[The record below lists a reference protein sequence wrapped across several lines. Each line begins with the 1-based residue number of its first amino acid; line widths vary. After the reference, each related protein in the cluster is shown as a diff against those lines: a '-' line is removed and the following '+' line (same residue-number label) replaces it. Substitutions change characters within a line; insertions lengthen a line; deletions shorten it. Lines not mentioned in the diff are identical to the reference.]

1 MFGLLISG
9 RPVDATPQAI
19 SQTQYAFQVPSGP
32 AFNHIAVFSLPGQ
45 ELPPD
50 AAAAIFIQMLP
61 STEFKLV
68 GALSSQRPS
77 TMFKINTA
85 TAGDDDIMLDELP
98 MPSGGPA
105 VVVGIEIQPA
115 DQVKTLLA
123 EQKAKNSISISIS
136 NPSTT
141 TTTQMVLS
149 RASPVTTKVLA
160 QRIIAN
166 AFNFLA
172 SFGSD
177 TVPLK
182 AFEAWWS
189 KFESKVN
196 NDPSFLE
203 RPQD

>member
-1 MFGLLISG
+1 MFGLLVSG
-9 RPVDATPQAI
+9 RPVDAAPQAI
-19 SQTQYAFQVPSGP
+19 SQTQYAFQVPSRP
-32 AFNHIAVFSLPGQ
+32 AFSTLAVFSLPGQ

-50 AAAAIFIQMLP
+50 AAAAIFIQIPP
-61 STEFKLV
+61 STDFKLV
-68 GALSSQRPS
+68 GALSSLRPS
-77 TMFKINTA
+77 TMFKINNGSNA
-85 TAGDDDIMLDELP
+85 AVGLGDDDIMLDETP
-98 MPSGGPA
+98 QGVEVGGPA
-105 VVVGIEIQPA
+105 IVVGIEIQPA
-115 DQVKTLLA
+115 AQVKALLA
-123 EQKAKNSISISIS
+123 EQKANSSSQLVRS
-136 NPSTT
+136 GQSAT
-141 TTTQMVLS
+141 
-149 RASPVTTKVLA
+149 ASPVTTKVLA

-189 KFESKVN
+189 KFENKVN

>member
-9 RPVDATPQAI
+9 RPVDAQPQAI
-19 SQTQYAFQVPSGP
+19 SPTQYAFQVPSQP
-32 AFNHIAVFSLPGQ
+32 AFNHIAVFSLPGN
-45 ELPPD
+45 ELPSD
-50 AAAAIFIQMLP
+50 AAAAIFIQIPP

-68 GALSSQRPS
+68 GALSSLRPS
-77 TMFKINTA
+77 TMFKINTGNNVA
-85 TAGDDDIMLDELP
+85 PGAGDDQLMLDEAP
-98 MPSGGPA
+98 EGVEVGGPA
-105 VVVGIEIQPA
+105 IVVGIEIQPA
-115 DQVKTLLA
+115 EQVKALLA
-123 EQKAKNSISISIS
+123 EQKAKLSTQLV
-136 NPSTT
+136 PSRQSAT
-141 TTTQMVLS
+141 
-149 RASPVTTKVLA
+149 ASPVTTKILA

-182 AFEAWWS
+182 AFEAWWT

>member
-1 MFGLLISG
+1 MFGLLIAG
-9 RPVDATPQAI
+9 RPVDATPQAM
-19 SQTQYAFQVPSGP
+19 SQTQYAFQIPSQP
-32 AFNHIAVFSLPGQ
+32 PFSHIAVFSLPGQ

-50 AAAAIFIQMLP
+50 AAAAIFIQIPP
-61 STEFKLV
+61 STDFKLV
-68 GALSSQRPS
+68 GAVSSTRPS
-77 TMFKINTA
+77 TMFKINLGG
-85 TAGDDDIMLDELP
+85 AGAGNAMDDADMILDEAP
-98 MPSGGPA
+98 PQMGGPSI
-105 VVVGIEIQPA
+105 VVGIEIQPA
-115 DQVKTLLA
+115 AQVKALLA
-123 EQKAKNSISISIS
+123 EQKGATS
-136 NPSTT
+136 NQLVR
-141 TTTQMVLS
+141 TTQS
-149 RASPVTTKVLA
+149 ATASPVTTKVLA

-182 AFEAWWS
+182 AFEAWWM

>member
-9 RPVDATPQAI
+9 RPIDAQPQAI
-19 SQTQYAFQVPSGP
+19 SPTQFAFQVPSRP
-32 AFNHIAVFSLPGQ
+32 AFNHIAVFSLPGN

-50 AAAAIFIQMLP
+50 AAAAIFIQIPP

-68 GALSSQRPS
+68 GALSSMRPS
-77 TMFKINTA
+77 TMFKINTGNNVA
-85 TAGDDDIMLDELP
+85 PSAGDDQLMLDDTPEGVEI
-98 MPSGGPA
+98 GGPA
-105 VVVGIEIQPA
+105 IVVGIEIQPA
-115 DQVKTLLA
+115 AQVKALLA
-123 EQKAKNSISISIS
+123 EQKANSSTQLV
-136 NPSTT
+136 PS
-141 TTTQMVLS
+141 S
-149 RASPVTTKVLA
+149 YSAKILA

-182 AFEAWWS
+182 AFESWWS

>member
-1 MFGLLISG
+1 MFGLLIAG
-9 RPVDATPQAI
+9 RPIDAQPQAI
-19 SQTQYAFQVPSGP
+19 SQTQYAFQVPSRP
-32 AFNHIAVFSLPGQ
+32 AFNHIAVFSLPGN

-50 AAAAIFIQMLP
+50 AAAAIFIQIPP

-68 GALSSQRPS
+68 GAVSSLRPS
-77 TMFKINTA
+77 TMFKINTGNNVVPG
-85 TAGDDDIMLDELP
+85 AGEDDIMLDEAP
-98 MPSGGPA
+98 EGVEVGGPA
-105 VVVGIEIQPA
+105 IVVGIEIQPA
-115 DQVKTLLA
+115 AQVKALLA
-123 EQKAKNSISISIS
+123 EQKANSS
-136 NPSTT
+136 
-141 TTTQMVLS
+141 QMVRPNRS
-149 RASPVTTKVLA
+149 VTASPVTTKILA

>member
-1 MFGLLISG
+1 MFGLLIAG
-9 RPVDATPQAI
+9 RPIDAQPQAI
-19 SQTQYAFQVPSGP
+19 SPTQYAFQVPSRP
-32 AFNHIAVFSLPGQ
+32 AFNHIAVFSLPGN

-50 AAAAIFIQMLP
+50 AAAAIFIQLPP

-68 GALSSQRPS
+68 GAVSSLRPS
-77 TMFKINTA
+77 TMFKINTGNNVVPG
-85 TAGDDDIMLDELP
+85 AGEDDLMLDETP
-98 MPSGGPA
+98 EGVEVGGPA
-105 VVVGIEIQPA
+105 IVVGIEIQPA
-115 DQVKTLLA
+115 AQVKALLA
-123 EQKAKNSISISIS
+123 DQKANSTQIVRSIQSA
-136 NPSTT
+136 T
-141 TTTQMVLS
+141 
-149 RASPVTTKVLA
+149 ASPVTTKILA

>member
-1 MFGLLISG
+1 MFGLLIAG
-9 RPVDATPQAI
+9 RPIDAAPQVI
-19 SQTQYAFQVPSGP
+19 SQTQYAFQVPSRP

-50 AAAAIFIQMLP
+50 AAAAIFIQIQP

-68 GALSSQRPS
+68 GALSSLRPS
-77 TMFKINTA
+77 TMFKINTGNNVA
-85 TAGDDDIMLDELP
+85 PGAGEDDLMLDESP
-98 MPSGGPA
+98 EGVEVGGPA

-115 DQVKTLLA
+115 AQVKALLA
-123 EQKAKNSISISIS
+123 EQKANSSTQLVRS
-136 NPSTT
+136 NQSAT
-141 TTTQMVLS
+141 
-149 RASPVTTKVLA
+149 ASPVTTKVLA